1 MAFPEGTLPMVPEA
15 CRPYARVAM
24 DAIPILLI
32 ICFGASML
40 ALVALVWAISAR
52 QFQMGPGAAT
62 VIFDEGEVGHPV
74 DPVVPGDEGESRKSL
89 DASCRLS
96 ALYLL
101 VSSVFWLLVGSAAG
115 LAVSLKFHQPELLVD
130 QAWLTFGRLR
140 PFHLNIVA
148 YGWSSMAG
156 MGVAIW
162 LMPRLLKTPLRGE
175 GFALWGTHLWNL
187 GVTLG
192 GFALLLGQSQGEE
205 WLEFPWLVDVMLA
218 IAGALIGIP
227 VLLTLKNRQVHH
239 LYVST
244 WYLGAA
250 LIWFPFLFLVANVPG
265 VFSGVPQAAVNW
277 WFAHNVLGLWLTPLA
292 LAAAYYFIPKVLGVP
307 IYSYQLSLL
316 GFWSLALFYSQ
327 AGIHHLIGGPVPH
340 WLQAI
345 SVVHSVS
352 MFIPVIAVA
361 VNHHFTL
368 KGHTRRLRTSAT
380 LRFVVTGA
388 VTYTLVS
395 FQGSIE
401 AVPSFNKIVHFTH
414 YTVAHAH
421 LGVYGFVSMIL
432 FGAFYFVVP
441 RLTGK
446 EWPFRGWIEAHYWLV
461 VGGLAIY
468 FFSMTIAGWLQGQAL
483 LNADGTFLDSLR
495 ATAGY
500 LPWRSVGGGLMTAG
514 HLVFATHLVLLLV
527 KKEVVR

>member
-1 MAFPEGTLPMVPEA
+1 
-15 CRPYARVAM
+15 M

-32 ICFGASML
+32 VCFGASIIG
-40 ALVALVWAISAR
+40 LVALVWAISAQ
-52 QFQMGPGAAT
+52 QFQMGGGAAT
-62 VIFDEGEVGHPV
+62 IIFEEGELGRPV
-74 DPVVPGDEGESRKSL
+74 DPTRPDGQENESRRVL
-89 DASCRLS
+89 DASCRRS
-96 ALYLL
+96 SLYLL
-101 VSSVFWLLVGSAAG
+101 ISAVFWLLVGSAAG
-115 LAVSLKFHQPELLVD
+115 LLVSLKFHQPDLLT
-130 QAWLTFGRLR
+130 QLEWLTFGRLR

-148 YGWSSMAG
+148 YGWTSMAG
-156 MGVAIW
+156 LGIAVWLLPRTLRVPLQGEKYAIW
-162 LMPRLLKTPLRGE
+162 G
-175 GFALWGTHLWNL
+175 AHLWNL
-187 GVTLG
+187 GVLLG
-192 GFALLLGQSQGEE
+192 GVSLLLGQSQGEE
-205 WLEFPWLVDVMLA
+205 WLEFPWPVDIVLTV
-218 IAGALIGIP
+218 AGALIGVP
-227 VLLTLKNRQVHH
+227 ALLTLKERKVNH

-250 LIWFPFLFLVANVPG
+250 LVWFPILFLVSNVPG
-265 VFSGVPQAAVNW
+265 VFKGIPQAAVNW
-277 WFAHNVLGLWLTPLA
+277 WFAHNVLGLWVTPLA
-292 LAAAYYFIPKVLGVP
+292 LAAAYYFLPKVLGVP

-327 AGIHHLIGGPVPH
+327 AGIHHLIGGPVPK
-340 WLQAI
+340 WLVAI

-368 KGHTRRLRTSAT
+368 KGHTERLRNSPT

-401 AVPSFNKIVHFTH
+401 AVPSFNRIVHFTH

-421 LGVYGFVSMIL
+421 LGVYGFASMIF
-432 FGAFYFVVP
+432 FGGFYFVVP

-446 EWPFRGWIEAHYWLV
+446 EWPFKGWIEAHYWLV
-461 VGGLAIY
+461 VSGLATY
-468 FFSMTIAGWLQGQAL
+468 FVSMSIAGWLQGQAL

-495 ATAGY
+495 ATTAY

-514 HLVFATHLVLLLV
+514 HLVFAAHLGVLLSQKSKIEEGSLS
-527 KKEVVR
+527 